1 MLPNTGIHFMHHQG
15 LFFSLFTEKFQVKFI
30 VLSGVLRV
38 VQRCFESGCE
48 VEPMLVKSIYRLPY
62 RSDRVIPVV
71 SADLFRY
78 H

>member
-1 MLPNTGIHFMHHQG
+1 MLPNTGIHFMHNQG
-15 LFFSLFTEKFQVKFI
+15 LFFSLFTEKFQVKFV
-30 VLSGVLRV
+30 VLSGVIRV
-38 VQRCFESGCE
+38 VRLCFESGYE
-48 VEPMLVKSIYRLPY
+48 VEPMLKSIYRLPY